1 MSMMSAIH
9 VLASLSPHAARQSQV
24 MTSANVS
31 RLALLVWDYVI
42 NLDRERRFIWQK
54 DFRASSA
61 LYYTI
66 RYPVVAFQIFNLLSD
81 KTDPHCNAYDQLCFT
96 LSITIPRLIPNL
108 SNEAVFV
115 LRAYAVMQKAVVG
128 YILVGVLA
136 AVGALSV
143 ILDFVQTAELSCT
156 QATSPLA
163 LVLTFI
169 SLIVFDVL
177 ATGMLAMRIVH
188 VVRDGGGF
196 HKLGSSDLYHL
207 LIRSGALYYVV
218 ITALQAGAVALYF
231 LPQGVYSTVLNN
243 YLTPLSTILVA
254 RFLIDLREMVDV
266 DHISNTSHPSD
277 FSDSRLR
284 SAGKMRFAVPGPTS
298 AGESSTLGSGFSSS
312 VLRDFSDLPV
322 YRGEGTQSLSAGGSS
337 SHEYRTAVHGQTQT
351 IIELAGRARAV
362 EERLVRE
369 V

>member
-42 NLDRERRFIWQK
+42 NLDCERRFIWQK

-96 LSITIPRLIPNL
+96 LSITIPRVALCT
-108 SNEAVFV
+108 AFV
-115 LRAYAVMQKAVVG
+115 LRAYAVMQKVIVG

-143 ILDFVQTAELSCT
+143 ILDIVQTAELSCT

-243 YLTPLSTILVA
+243 YLTPLSTILVS

-284 SAGKMRFAVPGPTS
+284 SAGKMRFAVPVPTS
-298 AGESSTLGSGFSSS
+298 AGESSTLGSGFNSS
-312 VLRDFSDLPV
+312 VLRDFADLPL
-322 YRGEGTQSLSAGGSS
+322 YRAEGTQSLSAGESL
-337 SHEYRTAVHGQTQT
+337 SHEYGTDVHGQTQT

-362 EERLVRE
+362 EERLVHE